1 VYFYLG
7 ECYAKSNNPAQALP
21 YFDRLIKEFE
31 QSEHLAEAQKR
42 VEALKAQMAD
52 QAKKVQ

>member
-1 VYFYLG
+1 M
-7 ECYAKSNNPAQALP
+7 ALP
-21 YFDRLIKEFE
+21 YFDRIIQEFE

-42 VEALKAQMAD
+42 VELLKAEMAN